1 MKRGPLF
8 VLLSYVLW
16 GVLPVFW
23 KLLADVD
30 SFYVLA
36 CRVVF
41 SLAVSAALLAF
52 VFAGADF
59 EQLAHTLRAV
69 RPGWLLLAGAL
80 LVAADL
86 LMALKCWVLRRSM
99 SVRGTILSYC
109 RMRFFSLLPGGNIT
123 GEAARLMYLRNMTD
137 GYVATTLMIIDKQ
150 TQMIPQQTLC
160 LIGLALAGAR
170 GHWIFFG
177 LSGFTLG
184 WALLVPGSLFI
195 PSARRAA
202 LRIAAWLGRLRF
214 RWGAVAAEELRLL
227 CGACE
232 SLADQRGTVLAH
244 LLLGLASDLLLIGA
258 QALIGHALGFS
269 IALTDWLWINGIVSI
284 AMCLPFSVEGG
295 GTELPRHIQLKDSK
309 TELKTADMLVCFGG
323 DGTILHAAKEANAF
337 GVPVLGVN
345 LGSVGFMAE
354 LEQGELSMLSR
365 LAAGKYTVES
375 RMMLDVAVR
384 RDGKVIFT
392 DMALN
397 DAVLT
402 KGAVARV
409 LELEVYADKALM
421 VRFSADGVIV
431 ATPTGSTAYSMSA
444 GGPIVEPTAENMI
457 VTPICPHALSARSV
471 VLGRERTVSLKMG
484 RLARKTAYLS
494 VDGGK
499 AFRLSGGDTVEM
511 RVSASRTKLAR
522 VTGRSFYG
530 ILGQKLGGAK
540 A

>member
-1 MKRGPLF
+1 MKGLKGKAKS
-8 VLLSYVLW
+8 LLRHALSI
-16 GVLPVFW
+16 
-23 KLLADVD
+23 
-30 SFYVLA
+30 
-36 CRVVF
+36 
-41 SLAVSAALLAF
+41 AVSAALLAF

-59 EQLAHTLRAV
+59 EQLARTLRAV

-80 LVAADL
+80 LVVADL

-160 LIGLALAGAR
+160 LIGLMLAGAR

-195 PSARRAA
+195 PSARRTA
-202 LRIAAWLGRLRF
+202 LRIAAWLDRLRF

-284 AMCLPFSVEGG
+284 AMCLPFSVGGIGLREGAM
-295 GTELPRHIQLKDSK
+295 TSLLA
-309 TELKTADMLVCFGG
+309 L
-323 DGTILHAAKEANAF
+323 F
-337 GVPVLGVN
+337 GVQRSAG
-345 LGSVGFMAE
+345 
-354 LEQGELSMLSR
+354 ML
-365 LAAGKYTVES
+365 LPLTVS
-375 RMMLDVAVR
+375 S
-384 RDGKVIFT
+384 
-392 DMALN
+392 
-397 DAVLT
+397 LT
-402 KGAVARV
+402 LLKGLTEGAVEAVVAHR
-409 LELEVYADKALM
+409 AKRRRKDKK
-421 VRFSADGVIV
+421 I
-431 ATPTGSTAYSMSA
+431 
-444 GGPIVEPTAENMI
+444 
-457 VTPICPHALSARSV
+457 
-471 VLGRERTVSLKMG
+471 
-484 RLARKTAYLS
+484 
-494 VDGGK
+494 
-499 AFRLSGGDTVEM
+499 
-511 RVSASRTKLAR
+511 
-522 VTGRSFYG
+522 
-530 ILGQKLGGAK
+530 
-540 A
+540 